1 LICVSLALLSPCPQH
16 CYTLTCFY
24 GLYRESFYGLC
35 REREGKKATDR
46 LSYVSAYL
54 DLNLI
59 LMLSSQDLCFSQSLI
74 QLSLLLS
81 ITDDAKAGLSKATVL
96 AVFHKG
102 PLYLLLVQIK
112 EWNSIKHD
120 QSITSYTYLQITW
133 V

>member
-81 ITDDAKAGLSKATVL
+81 ITDDAKAGLSKATVV

-102 PLYLLLVQIK
+102 LLYLYLFKLKNGILLNTIGP
-112 EWNSIKHD
+112 SHLH
-120 QSITSYTYLQITW
+120 TYLQITW